1 MSLNCEE
8 IDLILNEA
16 PLVGMK
22 IQNVYQPTFD
32 SLVLELFGK
41 GILTQYYFSIA
52 HNACR
57 LHPLSTPAPKNE
69 RPLRFMEC
77 LRSRI
82 RGGTIL
88 HAAQISKDRIVK
100 IDIIRANEKGVAER
114 SYLYARLWSGAGNI
128 ILVSVEGIIID
139 ALRRLPARNE
149 VSGAA
154 FVLPQQ
160 LDSNKQPSKHYVV
173 RDLEGKGTF
182 WQKIEQFYA
191 QNADNLSR
199 STLLTQAHDRY
210 ERKKISIET
219 KLNHLVSKQQ
229 EYEQA
234 ERFRQLGDI
243 LLAGYCP
250 EIQGRKAFARVYD
263 YYENKEILIEIDQN
277 LNPAK
282 NAAIYYEKYRKA
294 KSGLEEIRSEIQYW
308 EKSLNHLDAWLNRLE
323 KETNHLI
330 IAKILRKGGAA
341 RSKEKPAFPCQ
352 YLDFRGWR
360 ILIGRSGKENEDI
373 LRHIVRGS
381 DLWLHA
387 RDYAGS
393 YVFIKAKK
401 NKSIPPEVLLAAAKL
416 AIYYSKARKNGG
428 GDVHTAFVK
437 NLRKA
442 KEGPIG
448 RVIPYFEKNLYIT
461 FTEAEIKEI
470 FQEYQSKEENYV

>member
-8 IDLILNEA
+8 IDLILSEA
-16 PLVGMK
+16 PLVGTK
-22 IQNVYQPTFD
+22 IQNIYQPTFD
-32 SLVLELFGK
+32 SLILELFGK
-41 GILTQYYFSIA
+41 GTLTHYFFSIA
-52 HNACR
+52 PNACR

-88 HAAQISKDRIVK
+88 YASQIGKDRIAK
-100 IDIIRANEKGVAER
+100 IDIIRTNEEGAPEQ

-128 ILVSVEGIIID
+128 LLVSAEGIIID

-149 VSGAA
+149 VSGAT
-154 FVLPQQ
+154 FILPQQ
-160 LDSNKQPSKHYVV
+160 LDSNKQSSKHYVV
-173 RDLEGKGTF
+173 RDLEGDDTF
-182 WQKIEQFYA
+182 WKRIEQFYA

-199 STLLTQAHDRY
+199 SILLTQAHDRY
-210 ERKKISIET
+210 ERKKLSIET
-219 KLNHLVSKQQ
+219 RLNHLVSKQN

-243 LLAGYCP
+243 LLAGYYT
-250 EIQGRKAFARVYD
+250 EIQGEKAFARAYD
-263 YYENKEILIEIDQN
+263 YYDNKEILIEINQN

-282 NAAIYYEKYRKA
+282 NAGIYYEKYRKA
-294 KSGLEEIRSEIQYW
+294 KSSLEEIRFEIQHW
-308 EKSLNHLDAWLNRLE
+308 QKSLNQLDTWLHRLE
-323 KETNHLI
+323 NETNPLI
-330 IAKILRKGGAA
+330 IAKILRKGGTA

-373 LRHIVRGS
+373 LRHFVRGS

-401 NKSIPPEVLLAAAKL
+401 NKSIPPEVIQSAAKL

-428 GDVHTAFVK
+428 GDVHTTFVK
-437 NLRKA
+437 NLRKV
-442 KEGPIG
+442 KDGPIG
-448 RVIPYFEKNLYIT
+448 LVIPYLEKNLYIT
-461 FTEAEIKEI
+461 FTEAEIREI
-470 FQEYQSKEENYV
+470 FQEYQTKEENLI